1 MASSQHS
8 VEQLSAMYATALTI
22 RKFEL
27 AAIAQYRV
35 GNIRGYLHPY
45 LGEEAIAVGALASLR
60 PTDYIF
66 STHRGHGHAI
76 AKGHEPHRMM
86 AELLGRETGYCGG
99 RGGSM
104 HVSSLALRNLGA
116 NGVVAGGMPLAV
128 GAAMAIRLRD
138 ETDVVVSFCSDGASA
153 NGAFHEAINL
163 AAIYHLPVIFV
174 LENNQYAVSTPIRDS
189 ALVEDL
195 SERAAGYGIPG
206 VTVDGNDA
214 VAVDEAMVEP
224 VRRARAGEGPS
235 LIECKTY
242 RHGGHHV
249 NDPGAYLPK
258 EELEH
263 WRARD
268 PVDMLRRRLVDAAV
282 TEDEIA
288 TIDRE
293 IEQVIDDAVQFALDS
308 PEPSVEA
315 FLLEIASL

>member
-1 MASSQHS
+1 MGSISHS
-8 VEQLSAMYATALTI
+8 VERLSAMYATALTI

-45 LGEEAIAVGALASLR
+45 LGEEAIAVGALASMR
-60 PTDYIF
+60 SSDYIF

-76 AKGHEPHRMM
+76 AKGHEPRRMM
-86 AELLGRETGYCGG
+86 SELLGRATGYCGG

-128 GAAMAIRLRD
+128 GAAMAIRLRGED
-138 ETDVVVSFCSDGASA
+138 DVVISFCSDGASA

-174 LENNQYAVSTPIRDS
+174 LENNHYAVSTPIRDS

-195 SERAAGYGIPG
+195 SLRADGYGIPG
-206 VTVDGNDA
+206 VSVDGNDA
-214 VAVDEAMVEP
+214 TLVDDAMAEP
-224 VRRARAGEGPS
+224 VRRARAGEGPT

-242 RHGGHHV
+242 RQGGHHV
-249 NDPGAYLPK
+249 NDPAAYLPK
-258 EELEH
+258 DELAR

-268 PVDMLRRRLVDAAV
+268 PIDLLRRRLVDAGLA
-282 TEDEIA
+282 ENEIA
-288 TIDRE
+288 A
-293 IEQVIDDAVQFALDS
+293 IDDRIERLIEEAVQFALDS
-308 PEPSVEA
+308 PEPSVDDFIA
-315 FLLEIASL
+315 EIA